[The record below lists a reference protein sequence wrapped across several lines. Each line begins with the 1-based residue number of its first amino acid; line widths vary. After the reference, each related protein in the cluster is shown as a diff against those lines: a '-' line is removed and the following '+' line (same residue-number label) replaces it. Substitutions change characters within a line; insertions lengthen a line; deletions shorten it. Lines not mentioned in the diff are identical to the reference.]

1 MLAAERCAP
10 GASQAEELVQP
21 PRPPPAGISVISKF
35 DTLRQPQLDKVLEL
49 ECEAFPPCEQLG
61 SVLLQQQAAL
71 RTGGLLIAEVGM
83 HVVGFCL
90 VSRSAS
96 SGLIAKICVGSAFQR
111 RGVGSSLLA
120 RGIAEL
126 EQPTRCGVGVNEIML
141 HVDPERTG
149 ACNLYRA
156 FGFERMALLPQYYT
170 DGRAALLMRRLRP
183 SPR

>member
-1 MLAAERCAP
+1 MNTGTLRERERTTSLWIPVAMLAAATSPR
-10 GASQAEELVQP
+10 ASQAEELVQP
-21 PRPPPAGISVISKF
+21 PRPPPAGVSVISKF

-96 SGLIAKICVGSAFQR
+96 SGLIAKVRGSQ
-111 RGVGSSLLA
+111 A
-120 RGIAEL
+120 RAA
-126 EQPTRCGVGVNEIML
+126 T
-141 HVDPERTG
+141 
-149 ACNLYRA
+149 A
-156 FGFERMALLPQYYT
+156 
-170 DGRAALLMRRLRP
+170 RAALTRAARAPAPLLTDLGNLSTPHTYEPPLAPAAR
-183 SPR
+183 SSHHCVCQCSFA

>member
-35 DTLRQPQLDKVLEL
+35 DTLRQPQLDIVLGL

-90 VSRSAS
+90 ISRSAS
-96 SGLIAKICVGSAFQR
+96 SGLIAKLCVGSAFQR

-183 SPR
+183 R